1 MSDAH
6 SGHFVLASNSLGSV
20 PPVVNFTSVGS
31 HERASGNPC
40 DGHENIDPSR
50 VHPVVTEYDVA
61 LECSLID
68 HASDRLYPLGKRQ
81 PPGNDERS
89 AASLRTHPASAS
101 ESLPTPRRM
110 DDNDDSKLPIRG
122 WNATSVPAS
131 AASAV
136 AVVAAARVRLDG
148 AHVIDVRLSP
158 RSMRSTSTRTSHPDA
173 SPSPSPR
180 ASRATP

>member
-1 MSDAH
+1 MGSSMSDAH

-89 AASLRTHPASAS
+89 AASLRTPSPRPRPNRS
-101 ESLPTPRRM
+101 PTL
-110 DDNDDSKLPIRG
+110 DAWTINDDSKLPISRLERDERPRQRRERR
-122 WNATSVPAS
+122 SPS
-131 AASAV
+131 SP
-136 AVVAAARVRLDG
+136 AARVRLERGRTFIQGPSSPPGTKRDN
-148 AHVIDVRLSP
+148 IDAQIRI
-158 RSMRSTSTRTSHPDA
+158 TKA
-173 SPSPSPR
+173 
-180 ASRATP
+180 